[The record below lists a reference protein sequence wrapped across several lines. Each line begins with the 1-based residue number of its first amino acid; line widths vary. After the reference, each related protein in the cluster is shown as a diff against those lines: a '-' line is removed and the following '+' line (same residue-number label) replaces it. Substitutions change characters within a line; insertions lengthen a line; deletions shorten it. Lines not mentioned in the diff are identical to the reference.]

1 MTSVS
6 NLKLERKKKSVAN
19 EPPNDQKKRSNEDQ
33 KKRSNEDQREIN
45 EWKIKQK
52 VDSLKK

>member
-33 KKRSNEDQREIN
+33 REIN

>member
-6 NLKLERKKKSVAN
+6 NLKLERKKKRLAN

-33 KKRSNEDQREIN
+33 KKRSNEDQREIK
-45 EWKIKQK
+45 ESKIKQQ